1 MVFCSKLIAQQ
12 QGFCLHSMTAVIL
25 ASPKWS
31 HRCCEV
37 HLRKRASLKSP
48 LIEKA
53 ENICLSLFFS
63 SENTWQKTALLFLP
77 ASYYFSSRISRAILK
92 VAVPPCCYRAVWFI
106 VGLPSA
112 DAYWHTCTCN
122 CSFSVPVICLC
133 CFIATALFL
142 HNKKICLIVKM
153 LQNY

>member
-31 HRCCEV
+31 RRCCEV

-53 ENICLSLFFS
+53 ENICLSFFFKWEYMA
-63 SENTWQKTALLFLP
+63 ENCFIFLL

-106 VGLPSA
+106 VGLPNA
-112 DAYWHTCTCN
+112 HAYRHTCTCN
-122 CSFSVPVICLC
+122 CSFSVLVICLC